1 MVLFECHRDN
11 PLTGRIVR
19 IVDDCVIPLTDEE
32 ALEYLKFSLHLSGR
46 KQINDVVI
54 EYHDDYKDGILYL

>member
-1 MVLFECHRDN
+1 MVLFEEHRDK

-19 IVDDCVIPLTDEE
+19 IVDDRMIPITDEE
-32 ALEYLKFSLHLSGR
+32 ALEYLKFSLELSGR

-54 EYHDDYKDGILYL
+54 EYHDEHEEVIV